1 MVRSS
6 FLSLRSLFSRTV
18 HGSITSSQFCQVS
31 RSPGRTAILYG
42 APLSNGQVNVGCG
55 GTCTGEGGAVILIV
69 PRAVPSLLAP
79 LALNRTFPWASPRT
93 PYEPPA
99 APTPLPPPP
108 DHPPLLPPLF
118 WTPPAHTS

>member
-1 MVRSS
+1 MNMVLPS

-55 GTCTGEGGAVILIV
+55 GTCTGEGGAAILIV
-69 PRAVPSLLAP
+69 ARAVPSLFAP
-79 LALNRTFPWASPRT
+79 ILPNPTFPP
-93 PYEPPA
+93 
-99 APTPLPPPP
+99 PTPATTHQPP
-108 DHPPLLPPLF
+108 
-118 WTPPAHTS
+118 T